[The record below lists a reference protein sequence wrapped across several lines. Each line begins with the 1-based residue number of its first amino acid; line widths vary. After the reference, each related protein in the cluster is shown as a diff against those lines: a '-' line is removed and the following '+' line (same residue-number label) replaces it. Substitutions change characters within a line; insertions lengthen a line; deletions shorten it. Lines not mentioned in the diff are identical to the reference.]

1 MLVSAGTH
9 FCNSILS
16 LDGGIRFAGIANR
29 EAHLIEAVYR
39 KDVTPLLTRQETEMS
54 ILQSL
59 IRMGTRGRLEAKIGK
74 TIYAFAR
81 YEKVKRVTIPLREGS
96 EITHILLIS
105 FDIDADHDS
114 IVMNKIIPWLD
125 ELVLSY

>member
-1 MLVSAGTH
+1 MLVSAIAD
-9 FCNSILS
+9 FCHSIIS
-16 LDGGIRFAGIANR
+16 LDRGVRFAGIANR

-39 KDVTPLLTRQETEMS
+39 KDVIPLLTRQESEIS

-59 IRMGTRGRLEAKIGK
+59 IRMGTRGRLESKLGK

-81 YEKVKRVTIPLREGS
+81 YEKVKRVTIPLRSGS

-105 FDIDADHDS
+105 FDVDVDHDS
-114 IVMNKIIPWLD
+114 IIMEKIVPKLD
-125 ELVLSY
+125 ELVLK